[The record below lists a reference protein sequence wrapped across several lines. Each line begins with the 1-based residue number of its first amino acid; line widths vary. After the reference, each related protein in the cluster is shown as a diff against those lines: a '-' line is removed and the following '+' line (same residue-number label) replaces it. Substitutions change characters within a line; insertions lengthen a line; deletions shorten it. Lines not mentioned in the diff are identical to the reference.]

1 LWTETPD
8 GGGFNPRASISPDK
22 PVGYVLPN
30 RVNLTETRNRRAGA
44 RPAEA
49 PSRSGNGVG
58 FKLTDH
64 PPFGLVEWLMR
75 PTWLP
80 PEAVVM
86 TSSNA
91 LTDLSRE
98 LSHAVEIGEQAVV
111 AVHGRPHIPSSGIL
125 WDAGVVVTSDHTL
138 KRDEEITVTLPDGR
152 GLPATLA
159 GRDGGTDLAVLRIE
173 TRSDTSA
180 AKTADEASLK
190 AGNLVLALGRRG
202 ENGVSASLGVISAI
216 GGAWRTW
223 RGGQIERFIRPDLN
237 IYPGF
242 SGGALVDVEGR
253 VIGLNTSGLTR
264 GAGVTIPASTVSRVI
279 GDLLTRGHVRRG
291 YLGVGLHPVQLPDG
305 RAGLIILS
313 IEPNGPAAQAGV
325 FLGDVLL
332 TLAGKPVRD
341 TDDVQEHLGA
351 DRVGKPVTAELVRGG
366 AALKLDLVPGERRPE
381 GAR

>member
-1 LWTETPD
+1 M
-8 GGGFNPRASISPDK
+8 RAAW
-22 PVGYVLPN
+22 L
-30 RVNLTETRNRRAGA
+30 
-44 RPAEA
+44 PAEA
-49 PSRSGNGVG
+49 G
-58 FKLTDH
+58 
-64 PPFGLVEWLMR
+64 
-75 PTWLP
+75 
-80 PEAVVM
+80 VM

-98 LSHAVEIGEQAVV
+98 LSRAVEIGEQALV

-125 WDAGVVVTSDHTL
+125 WNAGVVVTSDHTL
-138 KRDEEITVTLPDGR
+138 KRDEEITITLPEGR
-152 GLPATLA
+152 SLPAKLA

-173 TRSDTSA
+173 AATSA

-279 GDLLTRGHVRRG
+279 GDLLTRGHVRRAW
-291 YLGVGLHPVQLPDG
+291 LGVGLHPVQLPDG
-305 RAGLIILS
+305 REGLIILS
-313 IEPNGPAAQAGV
+313 IEPNGPAALAGV
-325 FLGDVLL
+325 FLGDVLM
-332 TLAGKPVRD
+332 TLGGKPVTD
-341 TDDVQEHLGA
+341 TDDVQAHLGA
-351 DRVGKPVTAELVRGG
+351 DSIGKPVTAELVRGG
-366 AALKLDLVPGERRPE
+366 APLKVDLVPGERRPE